1 MSLIIFFIGDTVKY
15 IKKFVMGAF
24 LIYAFNV
31 IAVNFNIIIPINIW
45 TICFTSIFDFVGL
58 IVLILIK
65 TIGV

>member
-1 MSLIIFFIGDTVKY
+1 
-15 IKKFVMGAF
+15 MGAF

-31 IAVNFNIIIPINIW
+31 IAINFNFILPINIW

-58 IVLILIK
+58 IVLVIIK